1 MKNNLSRTLIAALMA
16 ATANVAVITTPPAAH
31 PEAEVQQVEQSESMR
46 LYGWFDEVFNE
57 DLNDSPLTLTFFGR
71 KDRNHEIDDFS
82 DQKAQKDHETT
93 KQRLTYLA
101 TFDFDALSEE
111 AQLSYRLF
119 ELQLERSIE
128 GFEFRFHNYP
138 INQFFGWHT
147 QFPVFMAN
155 FHRVDEVADAEAFI
169 ARLDVTGRVF
179 GQLIDG
185 LQRREDMGILP
196 PKWVYPFVTE
206 AVGNVLKG
214 APFEDSDEDSV
225 FLAGF
230 KKKLEELEISEEQK
244 ADLVARAEVSL
255 VDNVQPA
262 YEKLGAFMAA
272 QEQKAGTDDGVWRLP
287 DGAANYNRLL
297 RNYTTTDLTAEQIH
311 QMGLEN
317 VERIHGEMRAIM
329 AEVGFEGTLQEFFEF
344 MRTDPRF
351 YYENTDEGRD
361 KYLAEATALIDTMRD
376 AIPDYFG
383 LLPKAEIEV
392 KRVEPFRENSAGKA
406 FYNRPSQD
414 GSRPGVYYANL
425 KDMAEMPNYQMEALA
440 YHEGIP
446 GHHMQIAIS
455 LELEGI
461 PEFQKQ
467 SAFTAYTEGWGLYSE
482 YLPKEMGFYQDPY
495 SDFGRLAMELWRAV
509 RLVVDTGIHYKR
521 WTGEETVAYMKKTTP
536 NPEGDIRNAVNR
548 YIVFPGQ
555 ATAYLIGKIKIL
567 ELREWAK
574 GELGDDFD
582 ISGYHDEVLRQG
594 AVPLNI
600 LEENIHAWVARVKA
614 GNS

>member
-1 MKNNLSRTLIAALMA
+1 MLNKISKPLAIALL
-16 ATANVAVITTPPAAH
+16 ATTASFGVVACSEPVEPTVYSA
-31 PEAEVQQVEQSESMR
+31 EEVQVESDR
-46 LYGWFDEVFNE
+46 LYAWFDQTFEE
-57 DLNDSPLTLTFFGR
+57 DVNDSPLTLTFFGR
-71 KDRNHEIDDFS
+71 KDRNDEMDDFS
-82 DQKAQKDHETT
+82 DEQAQKDNQTT
-93 KQRLTYLA
+93 KDRLVYLRE
-101 TFDFDALSEE
+101 FNFESLNE
-111 AQLSYRLF
+111 ASQLSYRLA
-119 ELQLERSIE
+119 ELQMENSIA
-128 GFEFRFHNYP
+128 GFEYRFHNYP

-155 FHRVDEVADAEAFI
+155 FHQVTEVADAEAFI
-169 ARLDVTGRVF
+169 ARLDLTPRVF

-185 LQRREDMGILP
+185 LQKREDIGVMP

-206 AVGNVLKG
+206 AVGNVLTG
-214 APFEDSDEDSV
+214 APFDDSETDSI

-230 KKKLEELEISEEQK
+230 KRKLEALELTDEEK
-244 ADLVARAEVSL
+244 GALIARVEVSL

-262 YEKLGAFMAA
+262 YEQLGAFMAA
-272 QEQKAGTDDGVWRLP
+272 QEEKAGTDDGVWRLP

-297 RNYTTTDLTAEQIH
+297 ANYTTTDLTADEIH
-311 QMGLEN
+311 QIGLDN
-317 VERIHGEMRAIM
+317 VERIHNEMREIM
-329 AEVGFEGTLQEFFEF
+329 VTVGFEGTLQEFFEF
-344 MRTDPRF
+344 MRVDEQF
-351 YYENTDEGRD
+351 YYANDDEGRER
-361 KYLAEATALIDTMRD
+361 YLAEATGLIDTMRES
-376 AIPDYFG
+376 IPDYFG
-383 LLPKAEIEV
+383 LLPKAEMVV
-392 KRVEPFRENSAGKA
+392 KRVEPFREKSSGKA

-414 GSRPGVYYANL
+414 GSRPGIYYANL
-425 KDMAEMPNYQMEALA
+425 GNMADMPTYQMEALA

-467 SAFTAYTEGWGLYSE
+467 SGFTAYTEGWGLYSE

-521 WTGEETVAYMKKTTP
+521 WTGAETVAYMIENTP
-536 NPEGDIRNAVNR
+536 NPEGDIRAAVNR

-574 GELGDDFD
+574 AELGDQFS
-582 ISGYHDEVLRQG
+582 ISDYHDEVLRQG
-594 AVPLNI
+594 AVPMNI
-600 LEENIHAWVARVKA
+600 LEENIQAWVAGVKA
-614 GNS
+614 GE